1 MLGVN
6 ALLARSN
13 VDNFKNRDYREFKVS
28 LEQKILDASQKGEEF
43 VFVSIPTEVD
53 ANRMI
58 EEIKESGFDVTLDNI
73 GEYKISWAN
82 PNVNEQQI

>member
-82 PNVNEQQI
+82 PVVNEEQI

>member
-43 VFVSIPTEVD
+43 VFVAIPKEVD
-53 ANRMI
+53 TNRMI
-58 EEIKESGFDVTLDNI
+58 DEIKESGFDVTMDNI

-82 PNVNEQQI
+82 PTVNEQQI

>member
-1 MLGVN
+1 MLNVN

-28 LEQKILDASQKGEEF
+28 LEQKILDASQKGQEF
-43 VFVSIPTEVD
+43 VFVSIPPEVD
-53 ANRMI
+53 TNRMI
-58 EEIKESGFDVTLDNI
+58 DEIKESGFDVTLDNI

-82 PNVNEQQI
+82 PVVNEKQI